1 MCAAVNIHPIDPLR
15 GPIVETIVNG
25 NTWTSQPWNTLT
37 HRSCTVYVSSDKNVT
52 LFIDHASGGTALVGS
67 PISST
72 HAVAAGVPAAFHE
85 KLDGRVSQVRISNA
99 SGLDATVTVDVILR
113 PTGLAE
119 DNASTRLTL
128 AGVDVSA
135 GNPLPTAGAVV
146 GDVDVVQAVAADLN
160 AVVHGWDGSATQR
173 VLVAANGRLQVDTPA
188 LSSTSSSIT
197 AEPGAGSF
205 SVAQST
211 ASNLNA
217 TVTQAGTVTVTGT
230 VSQADPSALHAT
242 VTQAGTVSTEGLE
255 MQVATILSPNNTAS
269 YPVVGACRVY
279 GVFFA
284 HGSTNEQN
292 LALYD
297 ATSGVVPATARKMS
311 LMLGAG
317 DVTMV
322 VPGGGYVVFADG
334 IGLRSTTTQDPTS
347 TVGSSS
353 DTVALLFYRLV
364 V

>member
-1 MCAAVNIHPIDPLR
+1 M
-15 GPIVETIVNG
+15 
-25 NTWTSQPWNTLT
+25 
-37 HRSCTVYVSSDKNVT
+37 
-52 LFIDHASGGTALVGS
+52 
-67 PISST
+67 
-72 HAVAAGVPAAFHE
+72 
-85 KLDGRVSQVRISNA
+85 
-99 SGLDATVTVDVILR
+99 
-113 PTGLAE
+113 
-119 DNASTRLTL
+119 RLTL
-128 AGVDVSA
+128 AGDEVTDD
-135 GNPLPTAGAVV
+135 NPLPTAGAIV

-160 AVVHGWDGSATQR
+160 AVVHGWDGAATQR

-230 VSQADPSALHAT
+230 VLVNPGGLSIPATVAQDDPSELHAT

-255 MQVATILSPNNTAS
+255 MQVATILSPNNTAT
-269 YPVVGACRVY
+269 YPIVGACRVY

-297 ATSGVVPATARKMS
+297 ETSGVVPATARKLS

-322 VPGGGYVVFADG
+322 VPAGGYISFANG
-334 IGLRSTTTQDPTS
+334 VAVRSTTTQDPTS
-347 TVGSSS
+347 AVGSSS
-353 DTVALLFYRLV
+353 DTMALLFYRLV
-364 V
+364 I